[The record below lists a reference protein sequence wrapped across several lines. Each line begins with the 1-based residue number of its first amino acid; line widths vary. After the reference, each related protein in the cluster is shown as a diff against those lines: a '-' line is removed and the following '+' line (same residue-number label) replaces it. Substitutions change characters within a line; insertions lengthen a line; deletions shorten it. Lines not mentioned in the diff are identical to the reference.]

1 MIMGN
6 SSDVSLARTQIT
18 LSAQCPD
25 AGTTTIEEKTA
36 RLNARSTPGVLEEQF
51 SAYQWEC
58 QPSLWHKAL
67 TCNRAV

>member
-51 SAYQWEC
+51 SAYQ
-58 QPSLWHKAL
+58 
-67 TCNRAV
+67 